1 LKGLLHYGSRIL
13 FFGCD
18 GFPVNRTYGLRP
30 TEIGEDG
37 TVGLVDVDL
46 IKSDFFLFFTQF
58 SIIPTFQYSIS
69 RVPTDRLK
77 E

>member
-1 LKGLLHYGSRIL
+1 
-13 FFGCD
+13 
-18 GFPVNRTYGLRP
+18 V
-30 TEIGEDG
+30 EDG
-37 TVGLVDVDL
+37 KVGLVDVDL

-77 E
+77 NNIPTIGDAKTFKYK